1 MIRTLPTA
9 PLLNHE
15 ETAFLKVKVLITNVK
30 SYSHIQLRSKLE
42 NNLLNIL
49 EISFSVLNMKEL
61 LLWLQYVT
69 RTLFFQMIKE
79 IKQKMISDQK

>member
-1 MIRTLPTA
+1 MWRAT
-9 PLLNHE
+9 
-15 ETAFLKVKVLITNVK
+15 
-30 SYSHIQLRSKLE
+30 HIQLRSKLE